1 MGSLA
6 PLSRAELAEMQARH
20 AETDQNFFRLLEE
33 TERLQTAIDEM
44 LSEER
49 PN

>member
-1 MGSLA
+1 MGTLA

-20 AETDQNFFRLLEE
+20 AETDLAFSELL
-33 TERLQTAIDEM
+33 TEARQLIARTDAM